1 MKMKRQHLDTVLL
14 SLALAACTWGAAGLI
29 GPGLIPGTSSV
40 ISVVVFGL
48 MAAFFCSDHG
58 LFAAARSA
66 VFAVGCGIV
75 CAALLMERRTVP
87 PFAVTLMAVLSVAG
101 VGVTI
106 ARYRKAK
113 RAEANAAARGPGL

>member
-1 MKMKRQHLDTVLL
+1 M
-14 SLALAACTWGAAGLI
+14 
-29 GPGLIPGTSSV
+29 PGTSSV
-40 ISVVVFGL
+40 ISAVVFGL

-58 LFAAARSA
+58 FYPAARSA
-66 VFAVGCGIV
+66 VFAVGCAVV
-75 CAALLMERRTVP
+75 CAALLVERRTVA
-87 PFAVTLMAVLSVAG
+87 PFTVALMAVLSVAG